1 MNWHLKIK
9 KYYVK
14 TLNDI
19 SKNTGIKYNTLVQTL
34 KLEQLKKYRKIN
46 YDNTFEIKLIT
57 DVSLKIDNLNDL
69 LMHLQKYID
78 WKIFKIIYYIK

>member
-1 MNWHLKIK
+1 MLLNKYELNYQNKT
-9 KYYVK
+9 YYVK
-14 TLNDI
+14 TLKTI
-19 SKNTGIKYNTLVQTL
+19 SKITGINYNMLGQTL

-78 WKIFKIIYYIK
+78 